1 MKPIRYML
9 SLLAGAGLLL
19 LASPDLSRAD
29 IVSAY
34 GKYVDDKGNIA
45 LPENFLLEWVHMGSW
60 AVLEGEK
67 ASGLH
72 NVYAP
77 RDVVEYFQKN
87 REFPDGAMMIKEVR
101 GARGSTHTTGE
112 AFWAQ
117 DVAVWFIMVKDTQN
131 RFPDNALWGEGW
143 GWAMYE
149 GKDPTKQVAKD
160 YKTDCLGCHVPVQ
173 DNDWTYVYGYPVLG
187 DEVRKFAPEA
197 AATPAKSEE
206 TAMADSGVDEAVLKQ
221 GEKVYRRCKACHS
234 LEAGKHRTG
243 PSLAGVFGRKAGS
256 AEGYK
261 YSQAM
266 LDSDVVWNAETLDAH
281 LADVP
286 NFIPGNKMGKVFPA
300 GVKKEDDRK
309 AVVEFLKTQ

>member
-1 MKPIRYML
+1 MKML
-9 SLLAGAGLLL
+9 RTIGERLMLAA
-19 LASPDLSRAD
+19 AFSIAAIQCAQAD

-34 GKYVDDKGNIA
+34 GKYVDDKGNIT

-60 AVLEGEK
+60 AILEGEK

-77 RDVVEYFQKN
+77 RDVVEHFKKN
-87 REFPDGAMMIKEVR
+87 HEFPDGAMMIKEVR

-149 GKDPTKQVAKD
+149 GKDRTKQVATD
-160 YKTDCLGCHVPVQ
+160 YKSDCLGCHVPVQ

-187 DEVRKFAPEA
+187 DVSKYAPKAEPAADKAEA
-197 AATPAKSEE
+197 ANMSE
-206 TAMADSGVDEAVLKQ
+206 VDEAALKR
-221 GEKVYRRCKACHS
+221 GEKVFRRCKACHS

-243 PSLAGVFGRKAGS
+243 PSLAGVFGRKAGG

-261 YSQAM
+261 YSDAM
-266 LDSDVVWNAETLDAH
+266 LNSDVIWDATTLDAH
-281 LADVP
+281 LKDVP
-286 NFIPGNKMGKVFPA
+286 NFILGNKMGKVFA
-300 GVKKEDDRK
+300 GGVKKGEDRL
-309 AVVEFLKTQ
+309 AVIEFLRTQ

>member
-1 MKPIRYML
+1 MK
-9 SLLAGAGLLL
+9 SLRSIGGQLLL
-19 LASPDLSRAD
+19 SAALLVAAIQGAQAD

-77 RDVVEYFQKN
+77 RDVVEYYQKN
-87 REFPDGAMMIKEVR
+87 HEFPDGAMMIKEVR

-149 GKDPTKQVAKD
+149 GKDRTKQVASD
-160 YKTDCLGCHVPVQ
+160 YKSDCLGCHVPVQ
-173 DNDWTYVYGYPVLG
+173 DADWTYVYGYPVLG
-187 DEVRKFAPEA
+187 DEVSKFAPKAEV
-197 AATPAKSEE
+197 TPAKAEE
-206 TAMADSGVDEAVLKQ
+206 KAMADSGIDEAVLKQ
-221 GEKVYRRCKACHS
+221 GEKVFRRCKACHS

-243 PSLAGVFGRKAGS
+243 PSLAGLFGRKAGG

-281 LADVP
+281 LLDVP

-300 GVKKEDDRK
+300 GVKKAEDRK
-309 AVVEFLKTQ
+309 AVIEFLKTQ